1 MMRMSKNVGRKFRT
15 AYSKV
20 NRPKTSAPKPMSEDW
35 RARNRAGETQAKN
48 EFKKHMKDADSYVR
62 RRDEFES
69 SSAPRP
75 AKKKADTT
83 IIAGQRMKTRNA
95 EKSFKYVGAYRQGGA
110 HVSKKAMKSQGPK
123 AVTDALKGQ
132 MPVKPKKLRETA
144 SRYDA
149 EFGTPMRMRTEA
161 YIQGIESGRTGQS
174 MWSIHKNKNRANGY

>member
-1 MMRMSKNVGRKFRT
+1 MRPSK
-15 AYSKV
+15 SK
-20 NRPKTSAPKPMSEDW
+20 
-35 RARNRAGETQAKN
+35 
-48 EFKKHMKDADSYVR
+48 
-62 RRDEFES
+62 
-69 SSAPRP
+69 P
-75 AKKKADTT
+75 AATEKKADTT
-83 IIAGQRMKTRNA
+83 VVAGQRMKTRNA

-174 MWSIHKNKNRANGY
+174 MWSIHKNKNRANGF

>member
-20 NRPKTSAPKPMSEDW
+20 NRPKTSTPKPMSEDW

-48 EFKKHMKDADSYVR
+48 EFKKHMRDADSYVR

-69 SSAPRP
+69 ASRP

-83 IIAGQRMKTRNA
+83 NVAGQRMKTRNA
-95 EKSFKYVGAYRQGGA
+95 EKSFAYVGGYRQGGA
-110 HVSKKAMKSQGPK
+110 LVSKKAMKSQGPK

-132 MPVKPKKLRETA
+132 MVKPKKLRESA

-149 EFGTPMRMRTEA
+149 EFGTPKRMQTEA
-161 YIQGIESGRTGQS
+161 YIQGIQSGRTGQS

>member
-1 MMRMSKNVGRKFRT
+1 
-15 AYSKV
+15 
-20 NRPKTSAPKPMSEDW
+20 MSEDW

-75 AKKKADTT
+75 AGKKADTT
-83 IIAGQRMKTRNA
+83 NVAGQRMKTRNA
-95 EKSFKYVGAYRQGGA
+95 EKSFALVGGYRQGSA
-110 HVSKKAMKSQGPK
+110 YVSKKAMKAQGPK

-132 MPVKPKKLRETA
+132 MVSPKKLRQGA
-144 SRYDA
+144 SSYDA
-149 EFGTPMRMRTEA
+149 QHGTAKRIQTEA
-161 YIQGIESGRTGQS
+161 YIQGVKSGHSGQS

>member
-1 MMRMSKNVGRKFRT
+1 MSKDVSRKFRT

-20 NRPKTSAPKPMSEDW
+20 NRPKTSVPKPMSEDW

-48 EFKKHMKDADSYVR
+48 ELKKHYRDADNYVR

-69 SSAPRP
+69 SSVPRP

-83 IIAGQRMKTRNA
+83 VIAGQRMKTRNA
-95 EKSFKYVGAYRQGGA
+95 EKSFEYVGGYRQGGA
-110 HVSKKAMKSQGPK
+110 FVSKQAMKSQGHK

-132 MPVKPKKLRETA
+132 MVSPKKLRESA

-149 EFGTPMRMRTEA
+149 EFGTPKRMQTEA
-161 YIQGIESGRTGQS
+161 YIQGVKSGHSGQS

>member
-69 SSAPRP
+69 ASAPRP
-75 AKKKADTT
+75 AQKKADTT
-83 IIAGQRMKTRNA
+83 VIAGQRMKTRNA
-95 EKSFKYVGAYRQGGA
+95 EKSFEYVGGYRQGGA

-132 MPVKPKKLRETA
+132 MVSPKKLRAGA

-149 EFGTPMRMRTEA
+149 QHGTPKRMQTEA
-161 YIQGIESGRTGQS
+161 YIQGIESGKSGQS